1 MMEKLSKD
9 KNIPSALIGGILLL
23 IIFDLI
29 WLWYSG
35 LEQSQISCKEVN
47 CKEQKSGFVP
57 SRNTKARLGTKPDFV

>member
-47 CKEQKSGFVP
+47 CKEQSYYQMP
-57 SRNTKARLGTKPDFV
+57 